1 MFVTAT
7 DDTADLRRLCEAYYA
22 RSVSGRKMLVRD
34 IKAWDRARG
43 RVAELT
49 GEIFTGKRWEPI
61 VQSYTAT
68 QPAYTAPLLRYIPRI
83 DDYPPDPREAITVRR
98 YRARLIVDGETLC
111 VGIFE
116 TTEARDEAVNNAK
129 MRVALGLPIK
139 GA

>member
-1 MFVTAT
+1 MTTETPENIA
-7 DDTADLRRLCEAYYA
+7 ALRRWCEEFYA
-22 RSVSGRKMLVRD
+22 RTAHGRKLLASERKLWD
-34 IKAWDRARG
+34 KARS
-43 RVAELT
+43 RVAAAT
-49 GEIFTGKRWEPI
+49 GEIYTGKRWEPI

-68 QPAYTAPLLRYIPRI
+68 QPAYTAPLLRYVPRI
-83 DDYPPDPREAITVRR
+83 EDYPPDPREAITVRR

-139 GA
+139 G